1 MEWSSES
8 QLPFDWFS
16 KVELQAIQEC
26 RALLATEQDTLIHR
40 LEFLPEYGSI
50 VLVLAPNE
58 MVSKLSIVIL
68 GLGPYQKYN
77 EESTLYDH
85 VGRSKCYKE
94 LPVGAILKTELD
106 EVMKR
111 FTSYLSKEKPPQK
124 KSPTLVK
131 NQMERALSSN
141 CTATDGKEGGSF
153 GNSWEHTEGKMKN
166 TSFSLVSALVEF
178 RLTQACDGRKNSR
191 SLFQRLATYCDLRI
205 TDEFVG
211 HHSCNETK
219 AINEYGGD
227 GISSMFSEHY
237 PIRMNLDNA
246 HAVLV
251 AASFK
256 FWELDEKRHSLVGLL
271 EYARGIKARIST
283 LIHMIQESEAEA
295 LTATDLAAELRQPG
309 AFRNPFLNI
318 SKNPPK
324 CSKESLD
331 SIRLRAQK
339 NIGMVPV
346 LDMGSLSIPDL
357 HVWCCASRDLS
368 PLSRFE
374 DAWLVMR

>member
-16 KVELQAIQEC
+16 KVELQAIHEC

-58 MVSKLSIVIL
+58 MVSKLSIVVL

-77 EESTLYDH
+77 EESTLYNH

-111 FTSYLSKEKPPQK
+111 FTSYLNREKRPQK
-124 KSPTLVK
+124 KSPTLVR
-131 NQMERALSSN
+131 NHMERALSSN
-141 CTATDGKEGGSF
+141 CTAVDGKQGGSC
-153 GNSWEHTEGKMKN
+153 GNSWEHTEGKMEN

-178 RLTQACDGRKNSR
+178 RLTQACDGRTNSR

-211 HHSCNETK
+211 HHSCSETK
-219 AINEYGGD
+219 AIIGD

-256 FWELDEKRHSLVGLL
+256 FWELDEKRHSLAGLL

-283 LIHMIQESEAEA
+283 RFQMIQESEAEA
-295 LTATDLAAELRQPG
+295 LTATPTDLAAELSQPG
-309 AFRNPFLNI
+309 AFRNPLLNI

-331 SIRLRAQK
+331 SIRVRAQK

-357 HVWCCASRDLS
+357 HVWCCGSRELS
-368 PLSRFE
+368 PFSRLE